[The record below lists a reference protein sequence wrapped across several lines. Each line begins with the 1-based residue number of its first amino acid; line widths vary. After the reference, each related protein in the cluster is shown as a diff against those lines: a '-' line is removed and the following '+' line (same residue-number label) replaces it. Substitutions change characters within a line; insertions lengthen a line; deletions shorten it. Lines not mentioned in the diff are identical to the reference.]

1 MPLCE
6 YLEFLSLTLAS
17 KLAGCREVW
26 NNPKNPSVSVST
38 LTAFLASLKRD
49 RYHFPL
55 GLRAASFPPK
65 SPNSTYSLPLL
76 VLLWFLLSTGF
87 RYLFRIFSK
96 CILTSARP
104 SCCHTNGSLHLW
116 MFAAPSNPSTSS
128 SILCSGSCFPEKIVL
143 VGWPLSCWVISSL
156 PHPRTLVLCCA
167 HSKDWAIIGYYIHWV
182 VTWVLN

>member
-17 KLAGCREVW
+17 KLVGCREVL

-55 GLRAASFPPK
+55 ELRAASFPP
-65 SPNSTYSLPLL
+65 SLLILPTLFHY
-76 VLLWFLLSTGF
+76 WFCFGSF
-87 RYLFRIFSK
+87 
-96 CILTSARP
+96 SARASDISSESFP
-104 SCCHTNGSLHLW
+104 SVSWPQPDPAAVIQIALYVFW

-128 SILCSGSCFPEKIVL
+128 YILCSGSCFPEKIVP

-156 PHPRTLVLCCA
+156 PHLRTLVLRCA
-167 HSKDWAIIGYYIHWV
+167 HSKDWAIIGYYIH
-182 VTWVLN
+182 